1 MKAIELLRRIHHL
14 IEVAEVDPDQEIII
28 TDERFDTYPENTPV
42 VRKVD
47 WMWLNPVD
55 EEDTTKILHIILSD
69 EEKKEEDE

>member
-1 MKAIELLRRIHHL
+1 MKAIELLRRIQHL

>member
-1 MKAIELLRRIHHL
+1 MKAIELLRRIQHL
-14 IEVAEVDPDQEIII
+14 IEIAEVDPDQEIII